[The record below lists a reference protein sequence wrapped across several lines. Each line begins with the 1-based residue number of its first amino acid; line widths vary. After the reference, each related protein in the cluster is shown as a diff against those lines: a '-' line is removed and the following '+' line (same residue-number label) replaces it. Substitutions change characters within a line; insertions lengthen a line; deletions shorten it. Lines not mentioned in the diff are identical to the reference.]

1 MATLSV
7 KDYKALL
14 DADQEGRAEQLD
26 ADLNSNTG
34 KGACFEHYVAETLIS
49 NERSID
55 TEIDDASIGGWGSR
69 SDLGVDVLL
78 EDSANEKFIPRNDVR
93 PPARET

>member
-1 MATLSV
+1 M
-7 KDYKALL
+7 
-14 DADQEGRAEQLD
+14 
-26 ADLNSNTG
+26 
-34 KGACFEHYVAETLIS
+34 AETLIS

-93 PPARET
+93 PPKHATYPKPLTGGHHG